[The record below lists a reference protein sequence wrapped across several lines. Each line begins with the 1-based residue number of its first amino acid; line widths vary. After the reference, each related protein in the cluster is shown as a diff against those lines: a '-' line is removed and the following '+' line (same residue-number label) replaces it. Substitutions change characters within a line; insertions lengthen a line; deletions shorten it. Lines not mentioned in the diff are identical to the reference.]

1 LSNTQTAN
9 SFAPA
14 APASPERVAVSSLG
28 PRIVERARELYRYRV
43 LIEVLVRR
51 DLKARYRGTAL
62 GFLWSFVNPLVL
74 MGLYVL
80 VFSVYLR
87 VDMPNYPAFLL
98 SGLFPWL
105 WFSASLSEATLV
117 ILTSGGL
124 IKKVYLPS
132 EVFPLVPVGSNM
144 VHFIASLPVLFMFL
158 NVTGIRPSWSL
169 VLLPILVGLQVLFT
183 YGIALMVSSLA
194 VQFRDLVHI
203 IPNFLTALL
212 FATPILYPPTMV
224 PDGFRPLVTINPL
237 SHLITAYQDVLFFGR
252 MPSPGSLA
260 ALVAST
266 CLLLAAGVW
275 CFDARKDGFPEEV

>member
-1 LSNTQTAN
+1 MSGDLLVRERPSK
-9 SFAPA
+9 PEVVE
-14 APASPERVAVSSLG
+14 ASGLVRRVF
-28 PRIVERARELYRYRV
+28 ERARELYRYRV
-43 LIEVLVRR
+43 LIEVLIRR
-51 DLKARYRGTAL
+51 ELKARYRGTAL

-87 VDMPNYPAFLL
+87 VDMPNYPAFVL

-105 WFSASLSEATLV
+105 WFSASLNEATHA
-117 ILTSGGL
+117 IIGSGGL

-144 VHFIASLPVLFMFL
+144 MHFIASLPVLFVLLAF
-158 NVTGIRPSWSL
+158 GGARPSLSL
-169 VLLPILVGLQVLFT
+169 LFLPILIGIQALFI

-212 FATPILYPPTMV
+212 FATPILYPTTMV
-224 PDGFRPLVTINPL
+224 PGPFRILVTVNPL
-237 SHLITAYQDVLFFGR
+237 SYLITAYQDILFYGR
-252 MPSPGSLA
+252 MPSPGVLA
-260 ALVAST
+260 ALVAAT
-266 CLLLAAGVW
+266 ALVLAAGVW